1 MTPNSPPKEQCEFL
15 TLPEGPLR
23 VCPIP
28 DQRRGFFTPR
38 NRRVGP
44 KSYVRFGSK
53 TDIPQCN
60 RYVRFTPQKR
70 TFAVNS
76 AVRFGPLADISAS
89 ADYVRFVP
97 LALFL
102 TLD

>member
-15 TLPEGPLR
+15 TLPEGPLC

-44 KSYVRFGSK
+44 KSYVRFGPKAAYRVAAKFIEK
-53 TDIPQCN
+53 TRVLYPDMIYTTRVGQCIDAPRQQVCN
-60 RYVRFTPQKR
+60 WGHRHAGR
-70 TFAVNS
+70 AGS
-76 AVRFGPLADISAS
+76 
-89 ADYVRFVP
+89 
-97 LALFL
+97 
-102 TLD
+102 